1 MTFNFSIFYTLFET
15 DREEQEEDLQKFI
28 GNILSDLHHQI
39 KVLLQILVALVCFNC
54 DCFIEN
60 SHPIFVALICAL
72 WISPVV
78 SFQWQQ

>member
-1 MTFNFSIFYTLFET
+1 MTFNFSFFNTLFET

-28 GNILSDLHHQI
+28 GNIISELHHQI
-39 KVLLQILVALVCFNC
+39 KNLIQFLVAFVCFNY

-60 SHPIFVALICAL
+60 SHPIFFALICAL

-78 SFQWQQ
+78 SFH